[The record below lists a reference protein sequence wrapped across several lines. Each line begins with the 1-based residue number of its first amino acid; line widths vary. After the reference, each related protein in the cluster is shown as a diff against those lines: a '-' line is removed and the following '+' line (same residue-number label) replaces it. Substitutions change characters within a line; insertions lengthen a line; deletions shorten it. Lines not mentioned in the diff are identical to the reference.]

1 MWEMLSLNQRYWLVK
16 VKYSKFS
23 ILNIARGEKTQVVQ
37 YIGGASKK
45 WKLKGF
51 YWPICSSWKL
61 LEMYKL
67 DIQNWFVHSVCYTD
81 SWSHERERE
90 RILLSLTG
98 CSHRC
103 RHQQVWIHSSL
114 EVKPKQN
121 WTPWYTEMPIPLT
134 PHAPA
139 SHTNQSHKECEPP
152 LQVWISTAYET
163 QPLFPDFGA
172 VWGGKCF
179 GVNGFPAG
187 CSANHV
193 LAVSVGKAWVT
204 LRGINSRGRYH
215 ANVCSETLQ
224 MPLPGHNPS
233 PATQDYPQ
241 LMTGDRVLLISGLL
255 HQPGV
260 ISQQAQSF
268 SFCNLK
274 WNSPFS
280 RASHFTPIFF
290 VCLFFQSCSH

>member
-1 MWEMLSLNQRYWLVK
+1 MGWRDWKFPLEKESRTWEMLSLNQRYWLIK
-16 VKYSKFS
+16 VKCSKFS
-23 ILNIARGEKTQVVQ
+23 ILNTARGEKTQVVQ

-139 SHTNQSHKECEPP
+139 SHTNQSHRECEPP
-152 LQVWISTAYET
+152 SKSE
-163 QPLFPDFGA
+163 
-172 VWGGKCF
+172 
-179 GVNGFPAG
+179 
-187 CSANHV
+187 SA
-193 LAVSVGKAWVT
+193 L
-204 LRGINSRGRYH
+204 
-215 ANVCSETLQ
+215 
-224 MPLPGHNPS
+224 
-233 PATQDYPQ
+233 
-241 LMTGDRVLLISGLL
+241 LMK
-255 HQPGV
+255 
-260 ISQQAQSF
+260 F
-268 SFCNLK
+268 N
-274 WNSPFS
+274 PFS
-280 RASHFTPIFF
+280 QISELFREGNALEWMDSLQGVQPTTFWQCLWGKRGSPCVGLIPGGGTTQMCAQKPYKCPFLAITPLLPHRIIPN
-290 VCLFFQSCSH
+290 

>member
-1 MWEMLSLNQRYWLVK
+1 M
-16 VKYSKFS
+16 
-23 ILNIARGEKTQVVQ
+23 
-37 YIGGASKK
+37 
-45 WKLKGF
+45 
-51 YWPICSSWKL
+51 
-61 LEMYKL
+61 
-67 DIQNWFVHSVCYTD
+67 
-81 SWSHERERE
+81 
-90 RILLSLTG
+90 
-98 CSHRC
+98 
-103 RHQQVWIHSSL
+103 WIHSSL

-152 LQVWISTAYET
+152 LQVWISTAYEI
-163 QPLFPDFGA
+163 QPLFPDFRA

-204 LRGINSRGRYH
+204 LRGINYRGRYH

-224 MPLPGHNPS
+224 MPPPGHNPS

-241 LMTGDRVLLISGLL
+241 LMTGDRVLLISGLGL
-255 HQPGV
+255 FHSKP
-260 ISQQAQSF
+260 
-268 SFCNLK
+268 
-274 WNSPFS
+274 
-280 RASHFTPIFF
+280 RASRFAIWNEILLSPELLISLPFFLF
-290 VCLFFQSCSH
+290 VCFFKAAVIKCLTAMLLLSSGQCLCGRRFEIL